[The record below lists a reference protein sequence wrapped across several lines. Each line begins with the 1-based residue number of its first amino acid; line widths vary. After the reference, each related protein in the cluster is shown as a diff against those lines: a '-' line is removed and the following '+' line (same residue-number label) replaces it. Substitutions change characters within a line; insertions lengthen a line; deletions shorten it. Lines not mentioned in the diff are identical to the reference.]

1 MAKLKVRELAEEL
14 NISNDDVKSFLAS
27 KGVEVKRSDS
37 SLDEEAVASVRA
49 NFKKAEAPKAESKP
63 EAPKAEVK
71 PQPKAESKPEAA
83 KPEAKTEEAP
93 KKKKNIIF
101 VSNPHNSNMA
111 GKRNQG
117 GNGNATGNAQNR
129 IIMAV
134 ADSRAMAMTVAVYAE
149 AV

>member
-37 SLDEEAVASVRA
+37 SLDEEAVAAVRA

-93 KKKKNIIF
+93 KEKEKYYLCQQSAQQQHGRKKK
-101 VSNPHNSNMA
+101 P
-111 GKRNQG
+111 GWKRKCDRKCTEQK
-117 GNGNATGNAQNR
+117 
-129 IIMAV
+129 
-134 ADSRAMAMTVAVYAE
+134 
-149 AV
+149 